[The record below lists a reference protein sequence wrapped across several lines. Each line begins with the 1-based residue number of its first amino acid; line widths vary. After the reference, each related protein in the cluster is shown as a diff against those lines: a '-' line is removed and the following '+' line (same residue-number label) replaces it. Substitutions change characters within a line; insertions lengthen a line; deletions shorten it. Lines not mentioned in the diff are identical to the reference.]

1 MTVTVPEGSF
11 LLWIDYSGLNLAHP
25 AEFLLEKGPGQ
36 RQRRSSLRKCLW
48 AVYPRQ
54 FCADPAQKLQEA
66 LERIRQAL
74 DEKA

>member
-25 AEFLLEKGPGQ
+25 AEFLLEKARVSVNDGAAFGNAYGQ
-36 RQRRSSLRKCLW
+36 FALTR
-48 AVYPRQ
+48 
-54 FCADPAQKLQEA
+54 QKLQEA